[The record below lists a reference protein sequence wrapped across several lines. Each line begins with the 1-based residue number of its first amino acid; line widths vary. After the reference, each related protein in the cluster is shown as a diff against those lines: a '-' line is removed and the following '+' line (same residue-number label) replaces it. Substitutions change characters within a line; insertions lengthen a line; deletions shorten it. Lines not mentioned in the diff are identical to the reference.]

1 MENQVARRRVN
12 MIAAHFA
19 ANDDISAT
27 HLFPMNCSSSL
38 NSVVR
43 RGANRMYFA
52 RQGSSSQAC
61 FMRQSSTEQGTY
73 GQLGGTIK
81 CADSSNERFS
91 KVIASPFFSQTATA
105 EPNIPAADPP
115 RFSRPS
121 RGLKGQK
128 QFQVKKKIHSRE
140 SSGGQWSPR
149 MDVSE
154 SRLNF
159 VVTLEL
165 PGVCASDIKVEIND
179 KRLIVKGN
187 RLTKRLKNERSS
199 GDPIAAFQKREI
211 LHGAYEVGWPL
222 PHNVDKENISA
233 ELV

>member
-1 MENQVARRRVN
+1 MENPVAIRRVH

-27 HLFPMNCSSSL
+27 HLFPM
-38 NSVVR
+38 
-43 RGANRMYFA
+43 
-52 RQGSSSQAC
+52 GS
-61 FMRQSSTEQGTY
+61 Y

-81 CADSSNERFS
+81 CANSSNERYS
-91 KVIASPFFSQTATA
+91 KAIAAPFFSQTASA
-105 EPNIPAADPP
+105 KPSIPAPDPP

-128 QFQVKKKIHSRE
+128 QFQVKKQIHSRE

-149 MDVSE
+149 MDVAE

-165 PGVCASDIKVEIND
+165 PGVSASDIKVEIND

-187 RLTKRLKNERSS
+187 CLTERLNMKCSS
-199 GDPIAAFQKREI
+199 SDPIAAYQKREI

-222 PHNVDKENISA
+222 PHNVDKENVSA
-233 ELV
+233 EFV